1 MSSLKFITDVNIEKP
16 IADYLLESGFDIKW
30 VADYNC
36 ELRDTDLLRLANRE
50 KRILVTNDKDFGE
63 LVFRQRWVSAGIILF
78 RVRGQNTED
87 KLVLIKKLLHGYQS
101 KLAKHFTVVTMN
113 KIRII
118 PLQELKK

>member
-16 IADYLLESGFDIKW
+16 IVDYLLESGFDIKW

-36 ELRDTDLLRLANRE
+36 ELRDADLLSLANRE
-50 KRILVTNDKDFGE
+50 HRILITNDKDFGE
-63 LVFRQRWVSAGIILF
+63 LVFLQQKVSTGIILL
-78 RVRGQNTED
+78 RVKGQNTGD
-87 KLVLIKKLLHGYQS
+87 KVALIKKLLRHHQD

-118 PLQELKK
+118 PLQELKI